1 MFPSQSKV
9 SAFEGIGPVDV
20 CKSPEYFG
28 LDDHHRLSGAW
39 VFTGTSG
46 PHQTGTTS
54 QCFDQIDLSL

>member
-1 MFPSQSKV
+1 V

-46 PHQTGTTS
+46 PHQTATTS